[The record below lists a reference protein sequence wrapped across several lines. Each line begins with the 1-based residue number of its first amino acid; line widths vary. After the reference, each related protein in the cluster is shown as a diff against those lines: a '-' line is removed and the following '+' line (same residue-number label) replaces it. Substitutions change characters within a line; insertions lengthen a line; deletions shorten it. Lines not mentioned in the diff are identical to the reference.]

1 MAEATASP
9 AAGRA
14 CGTCTM
20 CCKLLAIEPL
30 NKPLDR
36 WCAHCKPG
44 AGCGIYDTRP
54 LECRTFFCGW
64 MTDLGFGPEWRP
76 DRAKFLLALEA
87 SGHVVV
93 HCDASAP
100 TAWRRE
106 PYYSEIKSWTRR
118 PVGRAEVLV
127 RIGRRA
133 LFVTA
138 QGEIDL
144 GEMRPGDELITS
156 YDRASRLTS
165 ARFVPRSGAAAV
177 AS

>member
-1 MAEATASP
+1 
-9 AAGRA
+9 
-14 CGTCTM
+14 M
-20 CCKLLAIEPL
+20 CCKLLAIDEL
-30 NKPLDR
+30 AKPLDR

-44 AGCGIYDTRP
+44 KGCGIYDTRP
-54 LECRTFFCGW
+54 PPCRTFFCGW
-64 MTDLGFGPEWRP
+64 MTDGGFGPEWRP
-76 DRAKFLLALEA
+76 DRAKFLLGLEP

-100 TAWRRE
+100 AAWRRE
-106 PYYSEIKSWTRR
+106 PYYAEIRSWTRR

-127 RIGRRA
+127 RSGKRA

-138 QGEIDL
+138 KGEIDL
-144 GEMRPGDELITS
+144 GEMGPGDELITT

-165 ARFVPRSGAAAV
+165 ARFVPRGGAAA